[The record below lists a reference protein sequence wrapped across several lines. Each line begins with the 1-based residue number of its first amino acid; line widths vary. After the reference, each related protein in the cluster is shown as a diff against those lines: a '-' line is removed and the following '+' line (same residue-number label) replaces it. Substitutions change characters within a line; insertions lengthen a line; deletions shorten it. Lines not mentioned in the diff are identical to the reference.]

1 MIWKEHIVDVQS
13 QGIDWGMVC
22 QGASAIA
29 TMLAVM
35 VALWHPWYANKKKLK
50 VKFVENTIYIP
61 SDGRGMMVRNQYSAI
76 NIANVGN
83 RKVYI
88 QRVGIQGLRGKE
100 FHVQPSEPLGSTIR
114 FPYELDVEQ
123 SLSFPLEKKVVFKNI
138 YEELKRTKKIS
149 KNRRLTFFVLD
160 SVGKKHFCKT
170 EKPLKWYL
178 KEYKITD

>member
-1 MIWKEHIVDVQS
+1 
-13 QGIDWGMVC
+13 
-22 QGASAIA
+22 
-29 TMLAVM
+29 
-35 VALWHPWYANKKKLK
+35 
-50 VKFVENTIYIP
+50 
-61 SDGRGMMVRNQYSAI
+61 MMVRNQYSAI

-149 KNRRLTFFVLD
+149 KIDDL
-160 SVGKKHFCKT
+160 HFCIRLCG
-170 EKPLKWYL
+170 EKAFL
-178 KEYKITD
+178 